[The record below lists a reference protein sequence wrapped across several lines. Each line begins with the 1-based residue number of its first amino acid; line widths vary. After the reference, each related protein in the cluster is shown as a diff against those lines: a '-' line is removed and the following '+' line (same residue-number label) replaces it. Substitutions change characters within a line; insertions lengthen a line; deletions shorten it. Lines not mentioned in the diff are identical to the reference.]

1 MSASHRHFADED
13 TVPTVPT
20 CPPHICTRRAFW
32 PKIVL
37 IGEHF
42 SFESG
47 DKDGDGQAN
56 EDDGGSQANE
66 GESGHESGHESFCKD
81 GDDGQANKGDGGS
94 QANEGHEN
102 GHESGDKDGGGQANE
117 GDGDGKA
124 NEGDKSGHE
133 SGHDFE
139 SFAKKKNQKS
149 CQRR

>member
-13 TVPTVPT
+13 IVPTVPT

-47 DKDGDGQAN
+47 DKDGDGQAK
-56 EDDGGSQANE
+56 EDD
-66 GESGHESGHESFCKD
+66 D
-81 GDDGQANKGDGGS
+81 
-94 QANEGHEN
+94 
-102 GHESGDKDGGGQANE
+102 
-117 GDGDGKA
+117 DGKA

-139 SFAKKKNQKS
+139 SFAKKKAKKAAKGDESGHESGYESGDKGGGDGGDSLEDMANEVDGRRIQ
-149 CQRR
+149 QRNDWAMVRLAKRHRK

>member
-47 DKDGDGQAN
+47 DNDGQAK
-56 EDDGGSQANE
+56 EDD
-66 GESGHESGHESFCKD
+66 D
-81 GDDGQANKGDGGS
+81 
-94 QANEGHEN
+94 
-102 GHESGDKDGGGQANE
+102 
-117 GDGDGKA
+117 DGKA
-124 NEGDKSGHE
+124 NEGDKSCHE

-139 SFAKKKNQKS
+139 SFAKKKARKAAKGDEEGDDDGKANESDKSGHENGHDFESFANKKSQKS
-149 CQRR
+149 SQRR